1 MFNPYDMQTKPYFDQ
16 DQTNQISSL
25 LDNYNNSL
33 TNSLSKTMDL
43 NKGSFMMMNRYN
55 PQFKISSKAKLP
67 AIVHKDIM
75 NKNLFDKIK
84 DMTQNIKNLDD
95 FEKKELQKEFIGVM
109 NRNKRPAKTDD
120 SATKLQ
126 PAK

>member
-1 MFNPYDMQTKPYFDQ
+1 
-16 DQTNQISSL
+16 
-25 LDNYNNSL
+25 
-33 TNSLSKTMDL
+33 
-43 NKGSFMMMNRYN
+43 
-55 PQFKISSKAKLP
+55 
-67 AIVHKDIM
+67 
-75 NKNLFDKIK
+75 
-84 DMTQNIKNLDD
+84 MTQNIKNVDD

>member
-1 MFNPYDMQTKPYFDQ
+1 MQTKPYFDQ

-75 NKNLFDKIK
+75 NKVVILILFI
-84 DMTQNIKNLDD
+84 LES
-95 FEKKELQKEFIGVM
+95 F
-109 NRNKRPAKTDD
+109 
-120 SATKLQ
+120 
-126 PAK
+126 